1 MNLLLCNDDGVT
13 ARGLKALHGRLQ
25 HMGHCHVYAPDRNCT
40 ASSSALTL
48 TRPLRPSLL
57 DNGFYSIDGTP
68 TDCVHLAVNALL
80 EVAPDIV
87 VSGINHGA
95 NLGDDVLYSGTVAA
109 ALEGRFMAKPA
120 IAVSLCG
127 DSDEGFAAAGRI
139 VAELVEQLDQLQL
152 PEGSVLNVNVPNRSY
167 DDIKGIKV
175 TRLGH
180 RERPDAP
187 VKVIDPRGQESWWIA
202 PVGKEQDAGEG
213 TDFHA
218 VAMGYVSVT
227 PLQYDQTNHETL
239 TQMKSW
245 LGLSWPG
252 D

>member
-13 ARGLKALHGRLQ
+13 APGLAALYQSLKGL
-25 HMGHCHVYAPDRNCT
+25 GHCSVYAPDRNCT
-40 ASSSALTL
+40 AASSALTL
-48 TRPLRPSLL
+48 NRPLRPSLQ
-57 DNGFYSIDGTP
+57 DNGFYAIDGTP
-68 TDCVHLAVNALL
+68 VDCVHLAVNALL
-80 EVAPDIV
+80 ETAPDIV

-109 ALEGRFMAKPA
+109 ALEGRFMRKPA

-127 DSDEGFAAAGRI
+127 DSDEGFAAAGR
-139 VAELVEQLDQLQL
+139 VVFELVQKLDQLTL
-152 PEGSVLNVNVPNRSY
+152 PAGSVLNVNVPNRPY

-187 VKVIDPRGQESWWIA
+187 LKVVDPRGREAWWIA
-202 PVGKEQDAGEG
+202 PVGKEQDAGDG

-218 VAMGYVSVT
+218 IATGYVSVT
-227 PLQYDQTNHETL
+227 PLQYDQTDHGTL
-239 TQMKSW
+239 TQVQHW
-245 LGLSWPG
+245 LGG
-252 D
+252 

>member
-13 ARGLKALHGRLQ
+13 ARGLTVLHQNLQRLGR
-25 HMGHCHVYAPDRNCT
+25 CSVYAPDRNCT
-40 ASSSALTL
+40 AASSALTL
-48 TRPLRPSLL
+48 NRPLRPSRQS
-57 DNGFYSIDGTP
+57 NGFYAIDGTP
-68 TDCVHLAVNALL
+68 VDCVHLAVNALL
-80 EVAPDIV
+80 ENKPDIV
-87 VSGINHGA
+87 ISGINHGA

-109 ALEGRFMAKPA
+109 ALEGRFMRYPA

-127 DSDEGFAAAGRI
+127 DSEAGFAAAGQ
-139 VAELVEQLDQLQL
+139 VVVELVRKLDQLKL
-152 PEGSVLNVNVPNRSY
+152 PPGSVLNVNVPNRAY

-187 VKVIDPRGQESWWIA
+187 LKVVDPRGREAWWIA

-218 VAMGYVSVT
+218 ITTGYVSIT
-227 PLQYDQTNHETL
+227 PLQYDQTDHNTL
-239 TQMKSW
+239 TQVQHW
-245 LGLSWPG
+245 LG

>member
-13 ARGLKALHGRLQ
+13 AKGLTVLYENLKSL
-25 HMGHCHVYAPDRNCT
+25 GHCSVYAPDRNCT

-48 TRPLRPSLL
+48 NRPLRPSLQN
-57 DNGFYSIDGTP
+57 NGFYAIDGTP
-68 TDCVHLAVNALL
+68 VDCVHLAVNALL
-80 EVAPDIV
+80 DEQPDIV

-109 ALEGRFMAKPA
+109 ALEGRFMRKPA

-127 DSDEGFAAAGRI
+127 DSDEGFTAAGRI
-139 VAELVEQLDQLQL
+139 VLELVHKLDQLQL

-167 DDIKGIKV
+167 DDIKGIRV

-180 RERPDAP
+180 RERPDTP
-187 VKVIDPRGQESWWIA
+187 TKVVDPRGREAWWIA
-202 PVGKEQDAGEG
+202 PVGREQDAGEG

-218 VAMGYVSVT
+218 IATGYVSVT
-227 PLQYDQTNHETL
+227 PLQYDQTDHGTL
-239 TQMKSW
+239 TQIQHW
-245 LGLSWPG
+245 LGG
-252 D
+252 